1 MNKLQ
6 CFKAAILTMLIVGI
20 SACQSM
26 SGTVGVYLDLDT
38 DLQIDFEVDADI
50 NPDELGVASPLF
62 IRMYELKSRKMV
74 QKADFL
80 ELYERDKEMLGA
92 DFISVH
98 NLKHFEPGE
107 NRTEHFVLAKNA
119 NYVVLYAEFLAFKD
133 SKYKLIIPVVA
144 NNVFRNSVVIRVSGN
159 TLIFDKIKSDDF
171 NDNENGLDRASGND
185 SSDDGFMSTAEK
197 VAGDAEKSAAT
208 VGKVKGL
215 FE

>member
-133 SKYKLIIPVVA
+133 SKYKLII
-144 NNVFRNSVVIRVSGN
+144 IRVSGN

-185 SSDDGFMSTAEK
+185 SNDDDFMSTAEK
-197 VAGDAEKSAAT
+197 VAGDAEKGAAT
-208 VGKVKGL
+208 AGKVKGL